1 VIRNPFAQ
9 TKLIGPEGAASS
21 EHYRF
26 LLDMARGVN
35 GTQADVA
42 STQADVAAIQTEQA
56 ARRIVAY
63 GKQAA
68 SYTLASNTNWQ
79 QLFNWSTNGRVPVGV
94 GHYRFECMY
103 RMTGMSAT
111 SGNAGFRLSGT
122 AVLAEIMRQNFG
134 HDGAN
139 TAANATSGLLDVTN
153 ESDFDIVT
161 ANTSLV
167 LSVMHR
173 GTFRVATAGTI
184 RPQVKLTTA
193 AAAVVTTGSYFVL
206 ERLADDFTFGEWE

>member
-9 TKLIGPEGAASS
+9 TKLMGPDGAASS

-42 STQADVAAIQTEQA
+42 TIQAEQA

-63 GKQAA
+63 GKQSAN
-68 SYTLASNTNWQ
+68 YTLASNTNWQ
-79 QLFNWSTNGRVPVGV
+79 QLFNWSANGRVPVGV

-103 RMTGMSAT
+103 RMTSMSAT

-122 AVLAEIMRQNFG
+122 AVLAEVMRQNFG

-139 TAANATSGLLDVTN
+139 TSAQAASGVLDITN
-153 ESDFDIVT
+153 ETDFDIVT
-161 ANTSLV
+161 AATSQV
-167 LSVMHR
+167 MSVMHR

-193 AAAVVTTGSYFVL
+193 AAAVVTAGSYFVL
-206 ERLADDFTFGEWE
+206 ERLADGFTFGEWE